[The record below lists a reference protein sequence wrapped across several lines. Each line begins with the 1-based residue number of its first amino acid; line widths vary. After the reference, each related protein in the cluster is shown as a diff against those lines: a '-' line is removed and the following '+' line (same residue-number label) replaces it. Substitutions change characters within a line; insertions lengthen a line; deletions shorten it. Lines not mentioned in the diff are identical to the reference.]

1 MKNNIL
7 CKMLKLIF
15 FICRSNRRIYQPLS
29 RLVESWE
36 IIPHLCVHLNYN
48 IIQQRKSNKNL
59 AFIQER
65 DIFASSNA
73 TFCKY
78 IQMTVS
84 EIAPVINDN
93 QKILRSI
100 DPLLVASRI
109 RNASSSSSSSS
120 SSLQRESEA
129 SAFSI
134 SPIGSVVQSNS
145 TPPPL
150 LVRR

>member
-1 MKNNIL
+1 MQNAKID
-7 CKMLKLIF
+7 IF
-15 FICRSNRRIYQPLS
+15 HCRSNHRIYQPLS

-100 DPLLVASRI
+100 DPLVASRI

>member
-1 MKNNIL
+1 M
-7 CKMLKLIF
+7 
-15 FICRSNRRIYQPLS
+15 
-29 RLVESWE
+29 
-36 IIPHLCVHLNYN
+36 HLCVHLNYN
-48 IIQQRKSNKNL
+48 IIQQCKSNKNL
-59 AFIQER
+59 AFIQEP
-65 DIFASSNA
+65 DIFASSND

-78 IQMTVS
+78 IQMIVS

-93 QKILRSI
+93 QKILRSV
-100 DPLLVASRI
+100 DPLVASRI
-109 RNASSSSSSSS
+109 RNASSSSSSS